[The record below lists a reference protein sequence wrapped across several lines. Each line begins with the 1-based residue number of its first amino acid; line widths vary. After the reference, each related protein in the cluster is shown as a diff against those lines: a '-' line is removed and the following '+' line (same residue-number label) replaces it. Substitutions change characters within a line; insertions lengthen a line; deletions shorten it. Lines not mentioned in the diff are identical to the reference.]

1 MLPVLAVDIGGT
13 KLAAGLV
20 DEDGTILRRGQIPTS
35 VEDPFDA
42 LAGMLADLSAGVA
55 LSGVGVGCGGPMRWP
70 EGIVSTLNI
79 PSWRDFPLRDRLA
92 ALYPDLP
99 VRLHNDAVTFA
110 AGEHW
115 RGAGTEVASLLG
127 MVVSTGVGGGLI
139 LDGLVRDGSTGNAGH
154 VGHIVVEPD
163 GPPCTCGGRGCLEA
177 IARGP
182 AAVAW
187 ARERGF
193 AGLDGR
199 DLVAAARSGDAVP
212 LAALARSGRAVGQV
226 LAGVT
231 ALLDLDLVVIGGG
244 LSAAGDLLFDPLRA
258 AFGEFAQLPFTGRLR
273 IVPAARP
280 ADAGLLGAAA
290 LVLAG
295 DRYWSAD

>member
-1 MLPVLAVDIGGT
+1 MQPVLAVDIGGT

-20 DEDGTILRRGQIPTS
+20 DEDGKILRRSQVPTT
-35 VEDPFDA
+35 VENPFDE
-42 LAGMLADLSAGVA
+42 LAGMLADLSTGVT
-55 LSGVGVGCGGPMRWP
+55 LSGVGIGCGGPMRWP
-70 EGIVSTLNI
+70 EGVVSTLNI

-92 ALYPDLP
+92 QLYPDLP

-115 RGAGTEVASLLG
+115 QGAGAGVERLLG

-139 LDGLVRDGSTGNAGH
+139 LDGRVQDGATGNAGH
-154 VGHIVVEPD
+154 VGHIVVDPD

-177 IARGP
+177 IACGP
-182 AAVAW
+182 ATVAW

-193 AGLDGR
+193 GGADGR
-199 DLVAAARSGDAVP
+199 DLVAAARAGDALP
-212 LAALARSGRAVGQV
+212 LAALERAGRAVGQV

-231 ALLDLDLVVIGGG
+231 AMLDLDLMVIGGG
-244 LSAAGDLLFDPLRA
+244 LSAAGDLLFEPLRA
-258 AFGEFAQLPFTGRLR
+258 AFDEHARMPFTRRLG
-273 IVPAARP
+273 IVSTARP
-280 ADAGLLGAAA
+280 GDIGLLGAAA